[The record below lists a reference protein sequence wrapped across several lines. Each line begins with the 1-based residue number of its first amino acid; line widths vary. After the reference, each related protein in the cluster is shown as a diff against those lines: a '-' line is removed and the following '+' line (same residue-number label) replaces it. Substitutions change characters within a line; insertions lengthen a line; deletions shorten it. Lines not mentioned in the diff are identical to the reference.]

1 MKNTQ
6 EMQENIKV
14 LNDQLKKEKEKQ
26 GDIESEIMLLELA
39 QKSAKGQEY
48 KNITQRI
55 WRKEIELNNV
65 LYQIKQLD
73 GRINQDK
80 SNRI

>member
-1 MKNTQ
+1 
-6 EMQENIKV
+6 MQENIKV

-39 QKSAKGQEY
+39 QKSAKGKEY

-55 WRKEIELNNV
+55 WRKEIELDN
-65 LYQIKQLD
+65 I
-73 GRINQDK
+73 
-80 SNRI
+80 